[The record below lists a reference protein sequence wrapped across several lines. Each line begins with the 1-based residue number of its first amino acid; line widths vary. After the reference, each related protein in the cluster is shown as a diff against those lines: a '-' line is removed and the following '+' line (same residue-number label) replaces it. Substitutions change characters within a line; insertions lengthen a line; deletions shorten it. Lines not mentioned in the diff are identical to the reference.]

1 MQCFTGQMQR
11 KPPHRHEYESG
22 ENCRAHWERPR
33 DKEPRLAMLC

>member
-11 KPPHRHEYESG
+11 KPPYRHEHESG
-22 ENCRAHWERPR
+22 ENCREHWERPR